1 MLGPVQRFDSA
12 DVVIEAPKLDA
23 QRIDVFHFDGSRVE
37 RTPQGGMKIPA
48 TLTRTGV
55 FEYRQADGSVRREYR
70 PPSEVFKADS
80 LRTLEDAPV
89 TDLHQGMVRSETYQ
103 ALSKGHVRDVNQDGR
118 FVTATVLVQDAGL
131 VAAVERGD
139 RREISCGYECTLD
152 PTPGRTDAGESY
164 DAVQTNIR
172 YNHAALLPIGAGR
185 AGREVGLRLD
195 GATRWALDVLGLRL
209 DGDTRVAW
217 LDDRHEACQTSP
229 TMKVRFDGHDYDL
242 AVPAERESYD
252 AAVAAV
258 LKDRSDAKEALTTAE
273 KARTD
278 GATALATVTAERD
291 TACAERDA
299 ARADAA
305 DARDPVK
312 AEARAEARAKL
323 VAQAREVLGAEAKFD
338 GLSDSQIR
346 EKCVLH
352 ADSTVQA
359 RLDEYKDQ
367 PAMRETYVSA
377 RFDGLF
383 STASVGTARAAF
395 VVSQTPGGGQGGS
408 TPAPLSNWT
417 PQPLAFSKDK

>member
-1 MLGPVQRFDSA
+1 MSLPVIRLDSD
-12 DVVIEAPKLDA
+12 DVAKQDA
-23 QRIDVFHFDGSRVE
+23 QRIDVFHFDGSRAQ
-37 RTPQGGMKIPA
+37 RTPQGGLKIPA

-55 FEYRQADGSVRREYR
+55 FEYRNADGSVRREYR
-70 PPSEVFKADS
+70 PPTEVFNADS
-80 LRTLEDAPV
+80 LRSLEDAPV
-89 TDLHQGMVRSETYQ
+89 TDLHQGMVRADTYQ
-103 ALSKGHVRDVNQDGR
+103 ALSKGHVRDVHQDGR
-118 FVTATVLVQDAGL
+118 FVGATVLVQDASL
-131 VAAVERGD
+131 VAAVEGGT

-152 PTPGRTDAGESY
+152 MTPGRTDTGESY

-172 YNHAALLPIGAGR
+172 YNHAALLPVGAGR

-195 GATRWALDVLGLRL
+195 GAAF
-209 DGDTRVAW
+209 
-217 LDDRHEACQTSP
+217 ACHNSP

-242 AVPAERESYD
+242 AVPAEKESYD
-252 AAVAAV
+252 AAVTAV
-258 LKDRSDAKEALTTAE
+258 LKARTDATEALATAE

-323 VAQAREVLGAEAKFD
+323 VAQAREVLGAESKFD

-367 PAMRETYVSA
+367 PALRDTYLSA

-395 VVSQTPGGGQGGS
+395 VVSQTPGGAQGGN
-408 TPAPLSNWT
+408 TPAPLTGWT
-417 PQPLAFSKDK
+417 AQPLAFSKDK